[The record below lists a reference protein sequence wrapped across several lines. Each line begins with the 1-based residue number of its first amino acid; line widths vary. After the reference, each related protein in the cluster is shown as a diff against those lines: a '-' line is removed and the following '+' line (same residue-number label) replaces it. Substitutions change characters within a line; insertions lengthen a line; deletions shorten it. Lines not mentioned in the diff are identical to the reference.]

1 MNREIQGNSAK
12 LTVLILIV
20 FIILTGCKDGST
32 DKQETTYQKRNQTLA
47 IETEPA
53 SFRKYALVSSGNI
66 NVETNFTTDGPLADI
81 HSNGFINARSLS
93 LDISGRITASN
104 NPDGAVI
111 RSFDYS
117 SPLDNQG
124 FIDVRALVEVI
135 CVLIQDLIT
144 EDSVR

>member
-66 NVETNFTTDGPLADI
+66 NVETNFTTDGPLQIFTAMALSMRGAYHWI
-81 HSNGFINARSLS
+81 FRAESLHRTIPMALLYAHS
-93 LDISGRITASN
+93 ITA
-104 NPDGAVI
+104 V
-111 RSFDYS
+111 
-117 SPLDNQG
+117 PL
-124 FIDVRALVEVI
+124 IIRAL
-135 CVLIQDLIT
+135 LT
-144 EDSVR
+144 

>member
-20 FIILTGCKDGST
+20 FIILAGCKDGST

-47 IETEPA
+47 IEETEPA

-66 NVETNFTTDGPLADI
+66 NVETNFTTDGLLADI

-111 RSFDYS
+111 RSFNYS

-124 FIDVRALVEVI
+124 FIDIRALVEVI
-135 CVLIQDLIT
+135 CVLIQDLIM
-144 EDSVR
+144 ED